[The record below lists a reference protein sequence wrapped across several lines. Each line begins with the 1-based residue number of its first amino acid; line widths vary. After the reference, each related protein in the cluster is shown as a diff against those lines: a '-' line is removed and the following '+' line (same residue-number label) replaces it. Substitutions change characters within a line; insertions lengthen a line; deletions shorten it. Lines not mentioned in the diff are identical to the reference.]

1 MKFELKRDKILRVLT
16 FGTFDVFHIGH
27 LRLLERAK
35 GLGTKL
41 IVGVSSDQMNFKKK
55 GRFPIYT
62 QDERMDI
69 VAALSCVDNVFLEE
83 SMEKKRQYLLE
94 NKADVLVM
102 GDDWEGRF
110 DEFNDICKVIYLA
123 RTFGISTTQTIEKI
137 RKYE

>member
-1 MKFELKRDKILRVLT
+1 M
-16 FGTFDVFHIGH
+16 FHIGH

-35 GLGTKL
+35 GFGTNL
-41 IVGVSSDQMNFKKK
+41 TVGVSSDQMNFKKK
-55 GRFPIYT
+55 GRFPIYPEV
-62 QDERMDI
+62 ERMDI
-69 VAALSCVDNVFLEE
+69 VASLSCVDGVFLEE

-110 DEFNDICKVIYLA
+110 DEFNDICRVIYLS
-123 RTFGISTTQTIEKI
+123 RTVGVSTTQTIEKI

>member
-110 DEFNDICKVIYLA
+110 DEFNDICKVINAMHAVGNDVQKDIIIL
-123 RTFGISTTQTIEKI
+123 S
-137 RKYE
+137 